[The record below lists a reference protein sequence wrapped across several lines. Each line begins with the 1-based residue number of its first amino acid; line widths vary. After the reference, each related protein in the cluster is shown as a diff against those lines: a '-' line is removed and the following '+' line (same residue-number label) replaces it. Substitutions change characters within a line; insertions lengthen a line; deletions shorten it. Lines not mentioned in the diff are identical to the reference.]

1 MRREYASIAVM
12 AALLVGSQAV
22 AIALSPLF
30 QGSGYQAFPNPSDVT
45 NTVVYVI
52 LILVFTAVILGLVR
66 YRRQNL
72 AKYVI
77 MASIFI
83 TLAFI
88 LLLPLYY
95 GLYGLYY
102 ATGENPDPNFQ
113 NILANV
119 ATLLSFGFAALLVYV
134 LVKFPEWYVVDTIGF
149 VTAAGVTAILGI
161 SFGAIPA
168 ILLLVA
174 LAFYDAW
181 AVYRTKHM
189 ITLADELTSQRL
201 PILLVI
207 PKKAGYS
214 FREQKS
220 LKGQIAAGEE
230 PEAMF
235 IGLGE
240 LIIPGLMGDPG
251 SVGTTP
257 MALWQGRSK
266 RKPTGGRYRP
276 FRKKRRREI
285 GREQQYAFIGAQ
297 RLKLY
302 RTKGANRKVRI
313 LSAEFAN
320 VLDRRTSV
328 TKKVKIVTVKAN
340 PSNPNFVTRN
350 IITRGATIQ
359 TEIGLAR
366 VTSRPGQ
373 DGVINAVLLETA
385 EGEASVTRRTS

>member
-1 MRREYASIAVM
+1 MRREYASIGAM

-52 LILVFTAVILGLVR
+52 LILV
-66 YRRQNL
+66 
-72 AKYVI
+72 
-77 MASIFI
+77 
-83 TLAFI
+83 
-88 LLLPLYY
+88 
-95 GLYGLYY
+95 
-102 ATGENPDPNFQ
+102 
-113 NILANV
+113 
-119 ATLLSFGFAALLVYV
+119 
-134 LVKFPEWYVVDTIGF
+134 

-230 PEAMF
+230 REAMF
-235 IGLGE
+235 IGLGD
-240 LIIPGLMGDPG
+240 LIIPGTM
-251 SVGTTP
+251 SVSAFTFLTAP
-257 MALWQGRSK
+257 GRSILGLE
-266 RKPTGGRYRP
+266 TQADGR
-276 FRKKRRREI
+276 
-285 GREQQYAFIGAQ
+285 
-297 RLKLY
+297 L
-302 RTKGANRKVRI
+302 
-313 LSAEFAN
+313 LSAVPQE
-320 VLDRRTSV
+320 
-328 TKKVKIVTVKAN
+328 
-340 PSNPNFVTRN
+340 
-350 IITRGATIQ
+350 
-359 TEIGLAR
+359 TEAGD
-366 VTSRPGQ
+366 RPGAAVRVHRGPATEALPHERGEPEGAHPERGVRQRPRSPHIRDEESQ
-373 DGVINAVLLETA
+373 DRHG
-385 EGEASVTRRTS
+385 EGEPLESELRDAAHHHPGRDDPDGNRTRAGHVQARPAWRDQRRPA